1 MNDTLSKVVIFTAGA
16 IIGSVVT
23 WKCVKSKYEQ
33 IAQEEIDSVKEAF
46 ARRREAEADA
56 QEESK
61 EAESFKTSFT
71 NVKPDLKEY
80 ASKLMDMR
88 YADEVAAD
96 EEDDDM
102 YVTRIIEPE
111 EYGEL
116 TDMGYDTDILSY
128 FADGVVADDF
138 DNVIDGVDL
147 LGPEFIEIFENTDE
161 DVVFVRNEDLKCDYE
176 ITRDLRKFSD
186 VVGSDPQ
193 DAEDEWA

>member
-1 MNDTLSKVVIFTAGA
+1 MNDALSKVVIFTAGA

-33 IAQEEIDSVKEAF
+33 IAQEEIDSVKEVF

-80 ASKLMDMR
+80 ASKLMDMQ

-193 DAEDEWA
+193 DAEDE